1 MFRPTGNNVLIERI
15 AAAKETASG
24 IILKSAEEPDKAKII
39 AIGSNVEDVSVDE
52 IALVNWNAATKV
64 EDELYIIPIDQ
75 IILIFEN

>member
-24 IILKSAEEPDKAKII
+24 IILKSSEEPDKAKII
-39 AIGSNVEDVSVDE
+39 AIGSDVEDVSVDE

>member
-39 AIGSNVEDVSVDE
+39 AIGSDVEDVSVDE

>member
-24 IILKSAEEPDKAKII
+24 IILKSSEEPDKAKII
-39 AIGSNVEDVSVDE
+39 AIGSDVEDVSVDE
-52 IALVNWNAATKV
+52 FALVNWNAATMV